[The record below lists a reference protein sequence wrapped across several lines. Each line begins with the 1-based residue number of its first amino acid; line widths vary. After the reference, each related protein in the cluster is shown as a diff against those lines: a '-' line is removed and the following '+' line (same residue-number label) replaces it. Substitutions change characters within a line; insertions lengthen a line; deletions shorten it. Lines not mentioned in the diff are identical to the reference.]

1 MELRNSST
9 KTKFSQDKNTTK
21 GGEGEM
27 KRNSDE
33 NYEDYRARR
42 KSEALQDK
50 RILLGKYVW
59 FSKQM
64 SSKSKGMTFV
74 KEGESV

>member
-1 MELRNSST
+1 
-9 KTKFSQDKNTTK
+9 
-21 GGEGEM
+21 M
-27 KRNSDE
+27 KRKE
-33 NYEDYRARR
+33 NESYEDYRTRR